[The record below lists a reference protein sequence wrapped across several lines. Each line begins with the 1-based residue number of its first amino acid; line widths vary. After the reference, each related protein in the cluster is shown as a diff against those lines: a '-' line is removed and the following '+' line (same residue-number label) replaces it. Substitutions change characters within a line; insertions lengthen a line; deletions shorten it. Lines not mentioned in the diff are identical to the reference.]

1 MKLIQPNTIGAE
13 IGVWEGTTS
22 QRFLNRNVS
31 KLYLVDPWAVEGYK
45 PALDAADETFN
56 YEKYINRYKGMVG
69 SANPND
75 FQKYYDEV
83 YKRVSRK
90 FKNDKRVEICRMLS
104 TNWFETYS
112 GEKLDWIYI
121 DGDHS
126 YTGVIN
132 DLRNAIKVVKK
143 GGLIIG
149 DDYKWHSEEDKG
161 GVKKA
166 VKEFIAEQN
175 LKVNQ
180 YGKVQFVI
188 QL

>member
-1 MKLIQPNTIGAE
+1 
-13 IGVWEGTTS
+13 
-22 QRFLNRNVS
+22 
-31 KLYLVDPWAVEGYK
+31 
-45 PALDAADETFN
+45 
-56 YEKYINRYKGMVG
+56 
-69 SANPND
+69 
-75 FQKYYDEV
+75 
-83 YKRVSRK
+83 
-90 FKNDKRVEICRMLS
+90 MLS